1 MGLKNMALNQAAHD
15 TYENMA
21 ATLSQM
27 TGDKTTAYRLIWGSV
42 AEVFIVM
49 SDPDKSQVELLGAVM
64 ARIDGGTAYDLDI
77 WWPVRAVY
85 QREHNPE
92 EFSRSYTAEDL
103 TQIADYEAFDKKYGF
118 GFRTGFVG
126 SFWRQWFRNAD
137 DAQVG
142 QATDWFQVFTDAF
155 MADVFAIA
163 DRYADKLL
171 FKGDTKEAAGAKTR
185 RSAWLNAVRQVPNL
199 AKRQA
204 PDKLPK
210 PPKKSFADYLAA
222 REEE

>member
-1 MGLKNMALNQAAHD
+1 MIINQSAHD
-15 TYENMA
+15 TYEKMIA
-21 ATLSQM
+21 SLTQM
-27 TGDKTTAYRLIWGSV
+27 VGDRTVAYRLIWGSV

-85 QREHNPE
+85 QRERSPE
-92 EFSRSYTAEDL
+92 EFERSYTADDL
-103 TQIADYEAFDKKYGF
+103 TQIADYEAFDKEYGF

-126 SFWRQWFRNAD
+126 SFWRKWFRGGD
-137 DAQVG
+137 DAQIK
-142 QATDWFQVFTDAF
+142 QAADWFQIFTDDF
-155 MADVFAIA
+155 MADVFDVA

-171 FKGDTKEAAGAKTR
+171 FKGDEQEAAGADTR

-199 AKRQA
+199 VKRQA
-204 PDKLPK
+204 PDKLPE
-210 PPKKSFADYLAA
+210 PPKKSFADYLAK